1 MLYSNV
7 KTTILIFFV
16 VLIGCASADKQT
28 SSVQVQQDV
37 VSNELTPGDN
47 STSLADYLKRIPGV
61 QIQGR
66 GPEVQVLIRGNN
78 TFSENREPL
87 FIINGLRVGTSYQSA
102 APLVDVA
109 DISNV
114 RVLKSGSETAQYGM
128 QGNNGVI
135 LITTKK
141 RS

>member
-1 MLYSNV
+1 M
-7 KTTILIFFV
+7 KTAKILFFI
-16 VLIGCASADKQT
+16 LLFGCGSANKQT

-37 VSNELTPGDN
+37 VSNEVAPGDN

-66 GPEVQVLIRGNN
+66 GPDVQVLIRGNN

-87 FIINGLRVGTSYQSA
+87 FIINGLRVGTTYQSA
-102 APLVDVA
+102 SQLVDVA
-109 DISNV
+109 DIANV
-114 RVLKSGSETAQYGM
+114 RVLKSGSETARYGM

-135 LITTKK
+135 IITTKK
-141 RS
+141 KS

>member
-1 MLYSNV
+1 MKTV
-7 KTTILIFFV
+7 KILFFILLV
-16 VLIGCASADKQT
+16 GCASAEKQN
-28 SSVQVQQDV
+28 SSVKVQQDV
-37 VSNELTPGDN
+37 VSNEVTPGDN
-47 STSLADYLKRIPGV
+47 STSLANYLKRIPGV

-66 GPEVQVLIRGNN
+66 DPDIQVLIRGNN

-109 DISNV
+109 DIANV

-141 RS
+141 KS